1 MRLLYQI
8 LSFELENENEMY
20 EIINDYE
27 DRGWELR
34 KRSKLTRNVIN
45 DKLNLTIEFRLRE

>member
-34 KRSKLTRNVIN
+34 KRSGLTRNVIN